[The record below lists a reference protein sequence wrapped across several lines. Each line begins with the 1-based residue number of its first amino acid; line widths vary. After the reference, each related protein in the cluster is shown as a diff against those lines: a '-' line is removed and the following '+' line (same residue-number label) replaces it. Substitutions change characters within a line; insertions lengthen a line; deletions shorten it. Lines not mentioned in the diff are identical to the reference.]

1 MIYSNEQED
10 NPGMFIECLLR
21 LNDLGYK
28 YRDGLIK
35 EREKYNELLKN
46 RLDTTRIIMDK
57 TTKSNLVDLVLKF
70 EVDLLQWANYQ
81 QPLILVLLRH
91 LQHYLNL
98 Y

>member
-1 MIYSNEQED
+1 MIYSDEQED

-46 RLDTTRIIMDK
+46 RWDTTRIIMDK
-57 TTKSNLVDLVLKF
+57 TTKSNLVDLVYFEKELKF
-70 EVDLLQWANYQ
+70 
-81 QPLILVLLRH
+81 
-91 LQHYLNL
+91 LNKFNKVSDKL
-98 Y
+98 